1 MRYKKNVWAIGF
13 MVLMVFVG
21 VCNAQA
27 PVPRAE
33 DAIRYRRAVMV
44 MIKWHYDRLS
54 LQTKGSIPFVREEAQ
69 RSTAWLETLSQ
80 QAAEGFVP
88 GSHEGETKAQPAI
101 CTQAAKFHALADRF
115 RSDATKL
122 NEIAR
127 TAGDATALKAQM
139 NEVTRT
145 CKSCHDD
152 FKKS

>member
-1 MRYKKNVWAIGF
+1 MRYKKGMWFIGF
-13 MVLMVFVG
+13 MVFVG

-54 LQTKGSIPFVREEAQ
+54 LQTKGNIPFVREEAQ
-69 RSTAWLETLSQ
+69 RNTAWLEMLSQ

-88 GSHEGETKAQPAI
+88 SSHEGDTKALPSIWEQGV
-101 CTQAAKFHALADRF
+101 KFRSLAERF
-115 RSDATKL
+115 RTDVTKL

-127 TAGDATALKAQM
+127 TGGDAAALKAQM

>member
-1 MRYKKNVWAIGF
+1 MEQHNSDPQFLQNQGGRGYAIQKNVWAIGF
-13 MVLMVFVG
+13 MVFVVLTG

-80 QAAEGFVP
+80 QAAEGLPAAV
-88 GSHEGETKAQPAI
+88 ETVGI
-101 CTQAAKFHALADRF
+101 HGH
-115 RSDATKL
+115 S
-122 NEIAR
+122 
-127 TAGDATALKAQM
+127 
-139 NEVTRT
+139 
-145 CKSCHDD
+145 
-152 FKKS
+152 

>member
-1 MRYKKNVWAIGF
+1 MRYKQELSVIGF
-13 MVLMVFVG
+13 MVFVG

-44 MIKWHYDRLS
+44 MVKWHYDRLS
-54 LQTKGSIPFVREEAQ
+54 HQTKGSVPFVREEAQ
-69 RSTAWLETLSQ
+69 RNAAWLETLSQ

-88 GSHEGETKAQPAI
+88 GSHEGDTKALPSIWAQGSQFRA
-101 CTQAAKFHALADRF
+101 QAERF
-115 RSDATKL
+115 RSDAAKL
-122 NEIAR
+122 NAIAR
-127 TAGDATALKAQM
+127 AGGDAAALKAQM